1 MSTTTAP
8 LPLDI
13 KLMRLATRCLIG
25 VLAVLVIGAM
35 GHWILNHPVWA
46 VRAMVVVG
54 DVSHQN
60 AITLRAQVVTRM
72 RTELGSSFMTLDLE
86 RTRELFEAV
95 PWVRQAVVQREFP
108 NRLRITLQEHQ
119 AVAWWQA
126 EGSGQLVNTW
136 GEVFDASPDDS
147 DNLPVLAGPPNSAA
161 DALRLFKALSP
172 QYQYLGF
179 GLERLVL
186 TERGNWQANL
196 DNGAQVELGRGEHA
210 ALVARNQQFI
220 RTVSQVTQRFSGDM
234 QAVDLRYPNGYAL
247 SMRGVATLSTPAPGQ
262 PVNTR

>member
-1 MSTTTAP
+1 MSITTSP

-13 KLMRLATRCLIG
+13 KLMRLATRFLVG
-25 VLAVLVIGAM
+25 VLAVLVLATL
-35 GHWILNHPVWA
+35 GHWALNHPVWS
-46 VRAMVVVG
+46 VRSMVVVG
-54 DVSHQN
+54 DVAHQN

-86 RTRELFEAV
+86 RTRDLFESV

-119 AVAWWQA
+119 AVAWWQT

-136 GEVFDASPDDS
+136 GEVFEANPDDS
-147 DNLPVLAGPPNSAA
+147 DNLPVLAGPANSAG
-161 DALRLFKALSP
+161 DALRLFNALLP

-179 GLERLVL
+179 GVERLAL
-186 TERGNWQANL
+186 SERGNWLVGL
-196 DNGAQVELGRGEHA
+196 DNGARIELGRGDHS

-220 RTVSQVTQRFSGDM
+220 RTVSQVTQRFAGEM
-234 QAVDLRYPNGYAL
+234 QEVDLRYPNGYAL
-247 SMRGVATLSTPAPGQ
+247 SMRGVSTLTTTAPAQ
-262 PVNTR
+262 PANTR